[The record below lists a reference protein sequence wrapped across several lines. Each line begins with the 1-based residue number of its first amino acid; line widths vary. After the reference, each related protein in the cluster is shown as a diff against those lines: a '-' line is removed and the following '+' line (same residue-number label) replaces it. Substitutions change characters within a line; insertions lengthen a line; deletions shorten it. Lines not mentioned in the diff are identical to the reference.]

1 MTNFKNLLAKLMLA
15 VMLIGGGG
23 QALAGPTFMVS
34 IATSSLG
41 TGSAYLGLYFSGL
54 AGAVDATAL
63 VNNLSG
69 DFIGA
74 AMTTGAVTGVAPGP
88 LAFSNQGGYSE
99 LVQGIS
105 LGGVFSFDLQFLASA
120 AGDVGTTFG
129 WALFNDTAYL
139 GANGDLGTVSLNPG
153 AVGNAR
159 WVLSNASTL
168 SSVQV
173 VPEPSTIALMLLACC
188 ALAMTSRRRR

>member
-1 MTNFKNLLAKLMLA
+1 MTNFKILLAKLMLA

-34 IATSSLG
+34 IDTSTLG
-41 TGSAYLGLYFSGL
+41 TGPAYLGLYFSSL

-63 VNNLSG
+63 VNHLSG

-74 AMTTGAVTGVAPGP
+74 AMTTGPVTGTAPGP

-99 LVQGIS
+99 LVQGIT
-105 LGGVFSFDLQFLASA
+105 LGGVFSFDLQFLLTA
-120 AGDVGTTFG
+120 AGDVGSTFG

-139 GANGDLGTVSLNPG
+139 GADGDLGTVSLNPG
-153 AVGNAR
+153 AVGGAR
-159 WVLSNASTL
+159 WVLSSGSTL
-168 SSVQV
+168 NSVQV
-173 VPEPSTIALMLLACC
+173 VPEPSSIALMLLACC
-188 ALAMTSRRRR
+188 ALAMTSRRQR

>member
-1 MTNFKNLLAKLMLA
+1 MTNFRNLLTRLMLA

-34 IATSSLG
+34 IDTSTLG
-41 TGSAYLGLYFSGL
+41 TGPAYLGLYFSGL
-54 AGAVDATAL
+54 AGAADATAL
-63 VNNLSG
+63 VNHLSG
-69 DFIGA
+69 DFLGS
-74 AMTTGAVTGVAPGP
+74 AMTTGLVTGAAPGP

-99 LVQGIS
+99 LVQGIT
-105 LGGVFSFDLQFLASA
+105 LGGVFSFDLKFLMAA

-139 GANGDLGTVSLNPG
+139 GADGDLGTVSLNPG

-159 WVLSNASTL
+159 WVLSNGSTL

-173 VPEPSTIALMLLACC
+173 IPEPSTIALMLLACC
-188 ALAMTSRRRR
+188 ALAMTSRRQR